1 DKEFRG
7 RNDQNA
13 MAVFPVVENIKP
25 GDYVNVYIERCTS
38 ATLIGRIV

>member
-1 DKEFRG
+1 
-7 RNDQNA
+7 
-13 MAVFPVVENIKP
+13 VENVKP